1 MAWQQAYTSSY
12 LMVDPARR
20 RFRVNRR
27 AFSDPEVFR
36 LEKER
41 ILYRSW
47 QYLGHESEV
56 RNPGDFVARQ
66 ILDKNLI
73 FVRDRE
79 GVVRALLNTCTH
91 RGAMLC
97 REKAGNRKNF
107 TCPYHG
113 WTFRNSGELQTRNAD
128 YGYPDNFN
136 DDGTYNLKAVPQIA
150 QRSGFWFVNFDD
162 KSGPL
167 DAFLG
172 DAADRIDMMGQHSA
186 AGLEVIRGCHEY
198 HIRANYKLMCEN
210 SYDGYHLE
218 PTHRSYFE
226 YQKSQMR
233 GLEFRKPGGRCVSL
247 SNGHATVETDV
258 QAGRPI
264 AQWLPVWGEE
274 AKRLIDERKAELVA
288 RVGAERA
295 AAIADNHRLMVI
307 FPNTVMNDQQS
318 IQVRSVLPIA
328 HNEMIVRA
336 WLLGPADEAPA
347 LRKIRLDAALSFL
360 GPGGFATP
368 DDIEMLEL
376 CQRGYDTGGVEWND
390 LSKGFRPEEN
400 TAQDVDEWNNEL
412 QLRAYWTQYDR
423 LMSRAGPET

>member
-1 MAWQQAYTSSY
+1 MAWSQAYTSRY
-12 LMVDPARR
+12 LSVDPVRR
-20 RFRVNRR
+20 RFRVSRG

-47 QYLGHESEV
+47 QYLGHESEI
-56 RNPGDFVARQ
+56 RAPGDFVSRQ

-79 GVVRALLNTCTH
+79 RIVRALLNTCTH

-97 REKAGNRKNF
+97 REKSGNRKNF

-128 YGYPDNFN
+128 FGYPDNFN
-136 DDGTYNLKAVPQIA
+136 DDGLYNLHAVPRLE
-150 QRSGFWFVNFDD
+150 QRSGFWFVNFD
-162 KSGPL
+162 KNAQSL
-167 DAFLG
+167 NTFLG
-172 DAADRIDMMGQHSA
+172 DAGDRIDMMAQHSA
-186 AGLEVIRGCHEY
+186 AGLEVIQGCHEY

-247 SNGHATVETDV
+247 TNGHATVETDV

-264 AQWLPVWGEE
+264 AQWLPVWGLE
-274 AKRLIDERKAELVA
+274 AKVLIDERKVELVN

-318 IQVRSVLPIA
+318 IQIRSVLPLA
-328 HNEMIVRA
+328 HNEMLVRA
-336 WLLGPADEAPA
+336 WLLGPFDEAPA

-376 CQRGYDTGGVEWND
+376 CQRGYETGGVEWND

-400 TAQDVDEWNNEL
+400 TTRDVDEWNNEL
-412 QLRAYWTQYDR
+412 QLRAYWTEYDR
-423 LMSRAGPET
+423 LMTSEPRA